1 MSALEVSQLLG
12 NYGEFVGAI
21 AIVITL
27 VYLAIQVRQNTR
39 MMRASIRQ
47 ARSDS
52 SVHLYSLGATS
63 VVAEIRE
70 KEARGQAL
78 TDLDEER
85 MLLWNIC
92 VWRQQ
97 QTTFFQAQDG
107 LLDVQ
112 TGDEQAT
119 IVRTLMQSPSTRRF
133 WADPKVRALDSRFV
147 TWVDGAIGNP
157 PPSTQPPSSVSG

>member
-1 MSALEVSQLLG
+1 MSALELSQLLG

-27 VYLAIQVRQNTR
+27 VYLAIQVRQNTH

-47 ARSDS
+47 ARSDNA
-52 SVHLYSLGATS
+52 VHLYSLAATS

-70 KEARGQAL
+70 KESHGEAL
-78 TDLDEER
+78 TEVEEER

-92 VWRQQ
+92 IWRQQ

-107 LLDVQ
+107 LLDAQ
-112 TGDEQAT
+112 TGDEQST
-119 IVRTLMQSPSTRRF
+119 IVRALMQFPSARRF
-133 WADPKVRALDSRFV
+133 WADPRRALDSRFV
-147 TWVDGAIGNP
+147 AWVDGATGNLLAG
-157 PPSTQPPSSVSG
+157 SEE

>member
-1 MSALEVSQLLG
+1 MSALEFSQLLG

-21 AIVITL
+21 GIVITL
-27 VYLAIQVRQNTR
+27 MYLAIQLRQNTR

-52 SVHLYSLGATS
+52 SVQLYSLGATS

-70 KEARGQAL
+70 KESRSQAL
-78 TDLDEER
+78 TALEEER

-92 VWRQQ
+92 IWRQQ
-97 QTTFFQAQDG
+97 QTIFFQAQDE

-112 TGDEQAT
+112 TGDEQAA
-119 IVRTLMQSPSTRRF
+119 IVRNLMGYPSARRF
-133 WADPKVRALDSRFV
+133 WTANGNTFDSRFV
-147 TWVDGAIGNP
+147 AWVDGVIE
-157 PPSTQPPSSVSG
+157 SG

>member
-1 MSALEVSQLLG
+1 MSALEFSQLLG

-27 VYLAIQVRQNTR
+27 IYLAIQVRQNTR

-63 VVAEIRE
+63 VVAEVRE
-70 KEARGQAL
+70 KESRGEVL
-78 TDLDEER
+78 TELEEER
-85 MLLWNIC
+85 MFLWNIC
-92 VWRQQ
+92 IWRQQ
-97 QTTFFQAQDG
+97 QTIFFQAQDG

-112 TGDEQAT
+112 TGDEQSV
-119 IVRTLMQSPSTRRF
+119 IVRNLMQYPSARRY
-133 WADPKVRALDSRFV
+133 WADQSNSLDSRFV
-147 TWVDGAIGNP
+147 AWVDGAIGNLLAG
-157 PPSTQPPSSVSG
+157 SGK

>member
-1 MSALEVSQLLG
+1 MSALELSQLLG

-63 VVAEIRE
+63 VVAEIRD
-70 KEARGQAL
+70 KESRGAAL
-78 TDLDEER
+78 TELEEER
-85 MLLWNIC
+85 MFLWNIC
-92 VWRQQ
+92 IWRQQ
-97 QTTFFQAQDG
+97 QTIFFQARDG

-112 TGDEQAT
+112 TGDEQSA
-119 IVRTLMQSPSTRRF
+119 IVRNLLQYPSARRF
-133 WADPKVRALDSRFV
+133 WADQKHTFDSRFV
-147 TWVDGAIGNP
+147 AWVDDASLQAGSEA
-157 PPSTQPPSSVSG
+157 

>member
-1 MSALEVSQLLG
+1 MSALEFSQLLG

-27 VYLAIQVRQNTR
+27 VYLTIQVRQNTR

-70 KEARGQAL
+70 KESRGEAL
-78 TDLDEER
+78 TDLEEER
-85 MLLWNIC
+85 MFLWNIC
-92 VWRQQ
+92 TWRQQ
-97 QTTFFQAQDG
+97 QTIFFQAQDG
-107 LLDVQ
+107 LLDVE
-112 TGDEQAT
+112 TADEQSA
-119 IVRTLMQSPSTRRF
+119 IARTLMQYPSARRF
-133 WADPKVRALDSRFV
+133 WADQKSSFDSRFV
-147 TWVDGAIGNP
+147 TWVDGAIRDVLAG
-157 PPSTQPPSSVSG
+157 SGK

>member
-1 MSALEVSQLLG
+1 MTALEISQLLG

-27 VYLAIQVRQNTR
+27 AYLAIQVRQNTR

-52 SVHLYSLGATS
+52 AVHLYSLGATS
-63 VVAEIRE
+63 VIAEIRE
-70 KEARGQAL
+70 KESRGEAL
-78 TDLDEER
+78 TEVEEER
-85 MLLWNIC
+85 MFLWNIC
-92 VWRQQ
+92 IWRQQ

-112 TGDEQAT
+112 TGDEQSI

-133 WADPKVRALDSRFV
+133 WADPMRPLDSRFV
-147 TWVDGAIGNP
+147 AWVDGVISNLPAGIEE
-157 PPSTQPPSSVSG
+157 

>member
-1 MSALEVSQLLG
+1 MSALEFSQLLG

-47 ARSDS
+47 ARSDNA
-52 SVHLYSLGATS
+52 VHLYSLAATS

-70 KEARGQAL
+70 KESRGEAL
-78 TDLDEER
+78 TEVEEER
-85 MLLWNIC
+85 MFLWNIC
-92 VWRQQ
+92 IWRQQ
-97 QTTFFQAQDG
+97 QTTFFQARDG
-107 LLDVQ
+107 LLDAQ

-119 IVRTLMQSPSTRRF
+119 IVRALMLFPSARRF
-133 WADPKVRALDSRFV
+133 WADPRRALDSRFV
-147 TWVDGAIGNP
+147 AWVDGATSNLLAG
-157 PPSTQPPSSVSG
+157 SEE

>member
-1 MSALEVSQLLG
+1 MSTLEFSQLLG
-12 NYGEFVGAI
+12 NYGEFIGAI

-52 SVHLYSLGATS
+52 AVHLYSLGATS
-63 VVAEIRE
+63 VIAEIRE
-70 KEARGQAL
+70 KESRGEAL
-78 TDLDEER
+78 TEVEEDR
-85 MLLWNIC
+85 MFLWNIC
-92 VWRQQ
+92 IWRQQ

-112 TGDEQAT
+112 TGDEQSM

-133 WADPKVRALDSRFV
+133 WADPMRALDSRFV
-147 TWVDGAIGNP
+147 AWVDGAIGNLP
-157 PPSTQPPSSVSG
+157 AGSEE

>member
-1 MSALEVSQLLG
+1 MSALEFSQLLG

-21 AIVITL
+21 AIVVTL

-52 SVHLYSLGATS
+52 SVQLYSLGATS

-70 KEARGQAL
+70 KESRGEAL
-78 TDLDEER
+78 TQLEEER
-85 MLLWNIC
+85 MFLWNIC
-92 VWRQQ
+92 IWRQQ
-97 QTTFFQAQDG
+97 QTVFFQALDE

-112 TGDEQAT
+112 TADEQAA
-119 IVRTLMQSPSTRRF
+119 IVRTLMQFPSARRF
-133 WADPKVRALDSRFV
+133 WAIQKHSFDSRFV
-147 TWVDGAIGNP
+147 TWLDGTIE
-157 PPSTQPPSSVSG
+157 SG

>member
-52 SVHLYSLGATS
+52 AVHLYSLGATS
-63 VVAEIRE
+63 VIAEIRE
-70 KEARGQAL
+70 KESRGEAL
-78 TDLDEER
+78 TEVEEDR
-85 MLLWNIC
+85 MFLWNIC
-92 VWRQQ
+92 IWRQQ

-112 TGDEQAT
+112 TGDEQSR

-133 WADPKVRALDSRFV
+133 WADPMRALDSRFV
-147 TWVDGAIGNP
+147 AWVDAAIGEP
-157 PPSTQPPSSVSG
+157 

>member
-1 MSALEVSQLLG
+1 MSALEFSQLLG

-52 SVHLYSLGATS
+52 AVHLYSLGATS
-63 VVAEIRE
+63 VIAENRE
-70 KEARGQAL
+70 KESRGEAL
-78 TDLDEER
+78 TEVEEDR
-85 MLLWNIC
+85 MFLWNIC
-92 VWRQQ
+92 IWRQQ

-112 TGDEQAT
+112 TGDEQSI
-119 IVRTLMQSPSTRRF
+119 IVRTLTQSPSTRRF
-133 WADPKVRALDSRFV
+133 WADPMRALDSRFV
-147 TWVDGAIGNP
+147 AWVDA
-157 PPSTQPPSSVSG
+157 TQSD

>member
-1 MSALEVSQLLG
+1 MSALEFSQLLG

-52 SVHLYSLGATS
+52 VVDLYSLSATS
-63 VVAEIRE
+63 VIAEIRE
-70 KEARGQAL
+70 KESRGEAL
-78 TDLDEER
+78 TEVEEER
-85 MLLWNIC
+85 MFLWNIC
-92 VWRQQ
+92 MWRQQ
-97 QTTFFQAQDG
+97 QTTFFQRLDG
-107 LLDVQ
+107 LLDAQ
-112 TGDEQAT
+112 TGDEQSR

-133 WADPKVRALDSRFV
+133 WTDPMRALDSRFV
-147 TWVDGAIGNP
+147 AWVDDAVGNLP
-157 PPSTQPPSSVSG
+157 AGSEE

>member
-1 MSALEVSQLLG
+1 MSALEFSQLLG

-27 VYLAIQVRQNTR
+27 FYLAIQVRQNTR

-70 KEARGQAL
+70 KESRGEAL
-78 TDLDEER
+78 TQLEEER
-85 MLLWNIC
+85 MFLWNIC
-92 VWRQQ
+92 IWRQQ
-97 QTTFFQAQDG
+97 QTIFFQALDG

-112 TGDEQAT
+112 TGDEQSA
-119 IVRTLMQSPSTRRF
+119 IVRNLLKFESTRRF
-133 WADPKVRALDSRFV
+133 WADQKHTLDARFV
-147 TWVDGAIGNP
+147 AWVDHA
-157 PPSTQPPSSVSG
+157 SLDDESGE

>member
-1 MSALEVSQLLG
+1 MSALEFSQLLG

-52 SVHLYSLGATS
+52 AVHLYSLGATS

-70 KEARGQAL
+70 KESRGEAL
-78 TDLDEER
+78 TEVEEER
-85 MLLWNIC
+85 MFLWNIC
-92 VWRQQ
+92 IWRQQ
-97 QTTFFQAQDG
+97 QTTFFQARDG

-112 TGDEQAT
+112 TADEQSI
-119 IVRTLMQSPSTRRF
+119 IVRNLLQYRSARRF
-133 WADPKVRALDSRFV
+133 WTAQKSSLDSRFV
-147 TWVDGAIGNP
+147 AWVDGVISNLPAGIEE
-157 PPSTQPPSSVSG
+157 

>member
-1 MSALEVSQLLG
+1 MSALELSQLLG
-12 NYGEFVGAI
+12 NYGEFVG

-52 SVHLYSLGATS
+52 SVHLYSLGATR
-63 VVAEIRE
+63 VVAEIRA
-70 KEARGQAL
+70 KESGGKDSTVL
-78 TDLDEER
+78 EEER
-85 MLLWNIC
+85 MFLRTIC

-97 QTTFFQAQDG
+97 QTVFFQAQDR

-112 TGDEQAT
+112 TGDEQ
-119 IVRTLMQSPSTRRF
+119 SPSYELSCDTGQP
-133 WADPKVRALDSRFV
+133 AGSGPTQRAHLML
-147 TWVDGAIGNP
+147 
-157 PPSTQPPSSVSG
+157 VS

>member
-1 MSALEVSQLLG
+1 MSPLEFSQLLG

-21 AIVITL
+21 AIVVTL

-52 SVHLYSLGATS
+52 AADLYSLGATS
-63 VVAEIRE
+63 VIAEIRE
-70 KEARGQAL
+70 KESRGEAL
-78 TDLDEER
+78 TEVEEER

-92 VWRQQ
+92 IWRQQ

-107 LLDVQ
+107 LLDAQ
-112 TGDEQAT
+112 TGDEQST
-119 IVRTLMQSPSTRRF
+119 IVRALMQFPSARRF
-133 WADPKVRALDSRFV
+133 WADPRRALDSRFV
-147 TWVDGAIGNP
+147 AWVDGATR
-157 PPSTQPPSSVSG
+157 SD

>member
-1 MSALEVSQLLG
+1 MSALEFSQLLG
-12 NYGEFVGAI
+12 NYGEFFGAI

-52 SVHLYSLGATS
+52 AVHLYSLGATS
-63 VVAEIRE
+63 VIAEIRE
-70 KEARGQAL
+70 KESRGEAL
-78 TDLDEER
+78 TEVEEER
-85 MLLWNIC
+85 MFLWNIC
-92 VWRQQ
+92 MWRQQ

-112 TGDEQAT
+112 TGDEQSI

-133 WADPKVRALDSRFV
+133 WADPMRALDSRFV
-147 TWVDGAIGNP
+147 AWVDDA
-157 PPSTQPPSSVSG
+157 TQSD